1 LNAGF
6 AAYEMALASVSK
18 ARIRHLA
25 EKNVPGSSSAR
36 FMKDR
41 VAASL
46 SLIQLGITLA
56 GAVAAATGGAGINEY
71 IAPLLS
77 AHFTI
82 TEGTAEALGIALF
95 VLPLSFLTIVFGELV
110 PKVFAIENKEFIL
123 LTFSPFFRWLYLL
136 FYPVLAVFEAI
147 IKWVITLIN
156 AVLPAKRQYNEKAG
170 LSELR
175 QAAAQ
180 ARDDSLIG

>member
-1 LNAGF
+1 MQDFSTELTVIAVMLVLNAGF

-95 VLPLSFLTIVFGELV
+95 VLPLSFLTIVF
-110 PKVFAIENKEFIL
+110 
-123 LTFSPFFRWLYLL
+123 
-136 FYPVLAVFEAI
+136 
-147 IKWVITLIN
+147 
-156 AVLPAKRQYNEKAG
+156 
-170 LSELR
+170 
-175 QAAAQ
+175 
-180 ARDDSLIG
+180 